1 MVMESGEGFLNLMRQ
16 VADLCEKLMVV
27 RKWEDMM
34 TRVNRTLLDMICSPQ
49 EIDAIVS
56 MWAKT
61 CKNEESLKRLA
72 ETMDRVADK
81 ISEVW
86 VAMGHDFDYLEED
99 TYILWEQFREALR
112 QIKELLWNFRDRI
125 RIILKRAEKKR

>member
-125 RIILKRAEKKR
+125 RMILKCAEKKR